1 VIIGIGTTETG
12 EQHFFV
18 TKQLTHSLS
27 SECAVLTPS
36 LNLNFADA
44 IFTFLRGMKF
54 FCFVFSCKS
63 GFDKRIGILILI
75 PYWVQELPHW
85 DPGP

>member
-1 VIIGIGTTETG
+1 MIIGIATTETG

-36 LNLNFADA
+36 LNLNFTDA
-44 IFTFLRGMKF
+44 IFTFLRVMKF
-54 FCFVFSCKS
+54 FFFSPVKVT
-63 GFDKRIGILILI
+63 LISVL
-75 PYWVQELPHW
+75 
-85 DPGP
+85 GSCS